1 VATAYLSLSSNAADP
16 LARLDEAERLI
27 GGLDGVSLL
36 ARSREHRGAAGRPRQ
51 RDYLYRVIGIETAA
65 KARAL
70 LDLVIAIEA
79 EMGRD
84 HADVWGPRLIDIDI
98 LAYDDIE
105 IRSSRLCLPHA
116 FAHSRPYVLEP
127 LREIAP
133 DVAAWV
139 VRVGTKPR

>member
-1 VATAYLSLSSNAADP
+1 MALAFLSLSSNDADP
-16 LARLDEAERLI
+16 LARIGDAERLV
-27 GGLDGVSLL
+27 GALDAVSVLS
-36 ARSREHRGAAGRPRQ
+36 RSREHTAAADRPRQ
-51 RDYLYRVIGIETAA
+51 LEYLYRVVGIETGL

-70 LDLVIAIEA
+70 LDAVIGIEA

-84 HADVWGPRLIDIDI
+84 HKDVWGPRLIDIDI

-133 DVAAWV
+133 EVADWV
-139 VRVGTKPR
+139 VMVGTKPR